1 MSRDSSR
8 TRAAAQPR
16 PSAPPYHCRPERLR
30 TCPLRSVLLPDTS
43 KDEDKDGGDK
53 PVPRKVD
60 LCGTYGCTLP
70 DMHRG
75 LHQFPDDE
83 RRSTKRSKP
92 DSSQPTGVC
101 LMSASMQ
108 MLQRGAI
115 VEACCLAQQG
125 AQATSWSIGRIT
137 ACHPGGK
144 VDIQYVNGC
153 IEERVLRKFV
163 RPYNGPHVSFPPLP
177 EVYQL
182 PEIYQ
187 TYSAPA
193 TSFLAT
199 AEAVRA
205 GTLTAA
211 LNAPSAAPSSS
222 TVEATASASAEKP
235 PKKRRTSFDPADADS
250 SERSVK
256 LLASLAE
263 YLEDC
268 GGSAEMIKGWYT
280 KTEFRKEGAT
290 AGTYDSYF
298 FNTQVKSTAAP
309 SGARRRR
316 ARSPVLSLFIFTVLA
331 RISPARLS

>member
-1 MSRDSSR
+1 
-8 TRAAAQPR
+8 
-16 PSAPPYHCRPERLR
+16 
-30 TCPLRSVLLPDTS
+30 
-43 KDEDKDGGDK
+43 
-53 PVPRKVD
+53 
-60 LCGTYGCTLP
+60 
-70 DMHRG
+70 
-75 LHQFPDDE
+75 
-83 RRSTKRSKP
+83 
-92 DSSQPTGVC
+92 
-101 LMSASMQ
+101 

-316 ARSPVLSLFIFTVLA
+316 ARSPVLSLFIFTVL
-331 RISPARLS
+331 S